1 MIPSRH
7 GTNACARHWA
17 LQKLSAGSR
26 GQWGGQTRIEGDR
39 TMKRRTWWVATLA
52 AVAVLLAA
60 SATAFGYQSQVKGSV
75 TVAGKVTCDAP
86 FTLTATFVD
95 ANGQPVAGQSV
106 DWSFLAGSAS
116 DKINKT
122 PTVTDAKGV
131 ATTTVRLGPVTIART
146 VQAIAGTIKATAVLN
161 ASCGSGGVLP
171 NTSTLPAEAPS
182 QGTPFAALAVAGLAL
197 AFVGSLDIRRV
208 ASADR

>member
-1 MIPSRH
+1 
-7 GTNACARHWA
+7 
-17 LQKLSAGSR
+17 
-26 GQWGGQTRIEGDR
+26 
-39 TMKRRTWWVATLA
+39 MKRRTWWVAGLA
-52 AVAVLLAA
+52 AVAVVLM
-60 SATAFGYQSQVKGSV
+60 SSVTAFGYQSQVKGSV

-131 ATTTVRLGPVTIART
+131 ATTTVRLGPVSIART
-146 VQAIAGTIKATAVLN
+146 VQATAGTIKATAVLN

-171 NTSTLPAEAPS
+171 NTSTLRGDAPS
-182 QGTPFAALAVAGLAL
+182 QDAPLGAFAIAALAL
-197 AFVGSLDIRRV
+197 AFVGGLGIRRL
-208 ASADR
+208 ASAHR